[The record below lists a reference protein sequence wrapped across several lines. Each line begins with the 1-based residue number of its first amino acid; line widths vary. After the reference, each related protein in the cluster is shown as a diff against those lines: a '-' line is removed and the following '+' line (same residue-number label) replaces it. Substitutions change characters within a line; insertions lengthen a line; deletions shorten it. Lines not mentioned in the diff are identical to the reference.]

1 MYLKMNLSSVFK
13 KAEEQISKVKTP
25 IYFTL
30 AKYVKVNFWDEILTS
45 LDEIWFVKN
54 HKVLRIKRGVGAIQN
69 SLGPR
74 VLKGFKKSFRDGLY
88 EIIDDKR

>member
-1 MYLKMNLSSVFK
+1 MKNLSSTFK
-13 KAEEQISKVKTP
+13 KAEKQISKIKTP
-25 IYFTL
+25 IYFKL

-54 HKVLRIKRGVGAIQN
+54 HKVLRIKKGVGAIQN
-69 SLGPR
+69 SLR
-74 VLKGFKKSFRDGLY
+74 QKALKGFKKNFRDGLY